1 MVKTILSFG
10 KKIFKE
16 GETMTRKKT
25 AACFLAPGLIL
36 LFAALYG
43 LDHNPLTDAGERLK
57 AYEKHFELAAKSP
70 FRELEWQYLGP
81 TNISGRITDIAVSRP
96 AGKGLK
102 IYAATASGGLWK
114 SSDEGESWQ
123 PLTEK
128 LPTASIGAV
137 AVSASNPD
145 IVWLGTGEANMI
157 RSGQAG
163 IGVFRS
169 DDAGENWTHMGLE
182 ATSTISRIVV
192 HPGNPDMVYLAAA
205 GRQWSGN
212 PERGVF
218 KTEDGGLNWKQ
229 ILSKGP
235 LTGAIDLVMDPAD
248 PEILYAALW
257 QRVRTKWNDPRTFP
271 DYSET
276 GVYKTTDGGK
286 TWKAINTGLPE
297 PHHRGRIGLSVAR
310 SNPKVIYAYVDN
322 YEFQRDITDEERRT
336 PHGNPST
343 GYVHRG
349 STIFRSDD
357 KGENWKK
364 VCPLT
369 PEMETQMFNQ
379 SMTYG
384 WFFGQVRVDPSDEN
398 TVYTSGIRFN
408 VSRDG
413 GRTFS
418 TLKPPGVDHHGMWI
432 DPEDSQFFILAFD
445 QGLAITRDGGKTWKN
460 SRNNLPVVQFY
471 NVSYDLDSP
480 FRVYG
485 SVQDHGSFRGIVDLS
500 QGRDQIPAVEFE
512 RAPGGEA
519 STHAIDPANP
529 EIVYSAGF
537 FGRISR
543 TDYGKTGNERQTP
556 IFPAQAENEPY
567 LRGQWLAPILMS
579 PHDPQ
584 TIYLGV
590 QYLFRSRNM
599 GNDWQ
604 RISPD
609 LTRDLESERGE
620 VPFQTIFAI
629 SESPLAADL
638 IYVGTDDG
646 RAHVTRDGGKKWQ
659 EIVKGLAP
667 DRWIS
672 HITASA
678 FKEGTV
684 YLAQNG
690 KRDEDFRAYVWKSTD
705 FGVSWRDISA
715 NLPLGPVNVI
725 REDPGNENILYLG
738 TDLAVYVS
746 TDAGASWQVLGGNLP
761 VTYVHDLVIHPRDNI
776 VIIATHGRGMWA
788 LDAAQINRKE

>member
-1 MVKTILSFG
+1 MTLKGITASF
-10 KKIFKE
+10 
-16 GETMTRKKT
+16 
-25 AACFLAPGLIL
+25 LVLGLL
-36 LFAALYG
+36 LFFTVLYG
-43 LDHNPLTDAGERLK
+43 LEHKPLNDAGERLK
-57 AYEKHFELAAKSP
+57 AYEKHFEMAAGSS
-70 FRELEWQYLGP
+70 FRELEWRHLGP
-81 TNISGRITDIAVSRP
+81 TNVSGRITDIAVGRP
-96 AGKGLK
+96 AGKALS

-114 SSDEGESWQ
+114 SVDEGAGWQ

-145 IVWLGTGEANMI
+145 TVWLGTGEANMI

-169 DDAGENWTHMGLE
+169 DDAGATWRHMGLE

-192 HPGNPDMVYLAAA
+192 HPKNPDVVYLAAA
-205 GRQWSGN
+205 GRQWAAN
-212 PERGVF
+212 QERGVF
-218 KTEDGGLNWKQ
+218 KTDDGGRSWKQ
-229 ILSKGP
+229 VLAKGP
-235 LTGAIDLVMDPAD
+235 LTGAVDLVMDPAN
-248 PEILYAALW
+248 PEILYAAMW
-257 QRVRTKWNDPRTFP
+257 QRIRTKWNDPRTFP
-271 DYSET
+271 DYMET
-276 GVYKTTDGGK
+276 GIYKTTNGGK
-286 TWKAINTGLPE
+286 NWKPINTGLPE
-297 PHHRGRIGLSVAR
+297 PHHRGRIGLSIAR

-322 YEFQRDITDEERRT
+322 YEFLRDITEEERRT

-349 STIFRSDD
+349 ATIYRSEDQ
-357 KGENWKK
+357 GETWGK

-369 PEMETQMFNQ
+369 PEMESHMFNQ

-384 WFFGQVRVDPSDEN
+384 WFFGQIRVDPNDEN

-418 TLKPPGVDHHGMWI
+418 PLMPPGVDHHGMWI
-432 DPEDSQFFILAFD
+432 DPEDSGHFILAFD
-445 QGLAITRDGGKTWKN
+445 QGLAITRDGGKTWKH

-471 NVSYDLDSP
+471 NVSYDMDSP

-500 QGRDQIPAVEFE
+500 GGRDKIPAVEFE

-519 STHAIDPANP
+519 STHAIDPDNP

-537 FGRISR
+537 FGRITR
-543 TDYGKTGNERQTP
+543 TDYGKSGRDRQAS
-556 IFPAQAENEPY
+556 IFPAWDDNLPY

-584 TIYLGV
+584 TIYLGL
-590 QYLFRSRNM
+590 QYLFRTRNR
-599 GNDWQ
+599 GDDWQ
-604 RISPD
+604 KISQD

-629 SESPLAADL
+629 SESPLVADL

-646 RAHVTRDGGKKWQ
+646 RVHVTRDGGENWQ
-659 EIVKGLAP
+659 EIVQGLAP

-672 HITASA
+672 RIAASA
-678 FKEGTV
+678 FNDGTV
-684 YLAQNG
+684 YLTQNG
-690 KRDEDFRAYVWKSTD
+690 KRDEDFRPYVWKSDD
-705 FGVSWRDISA
+705 FGATWRDISA

-725 REDPGNENILYLG
+725 REDPRDEKILYLG
-738 TDLAVYVS
+738 TDLAVYIS
-746 TDAGASWQVLGGNLP
+746 TDAGENWQVLGGDLP
-761 VTYVHDLVIHPRDNI
+761 VTYVHDLVVHPRDNVI
-776 VIIATHGRGMWA
+776 VIATHGRGMWVMDA
-788 LDAAQINRKE
+788 LQINLE